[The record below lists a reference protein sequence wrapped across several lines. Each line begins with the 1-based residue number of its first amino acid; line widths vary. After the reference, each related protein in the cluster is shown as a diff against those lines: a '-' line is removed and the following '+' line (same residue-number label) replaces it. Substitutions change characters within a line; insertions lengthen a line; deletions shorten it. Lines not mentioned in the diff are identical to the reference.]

1 MDVLTA
7 DNDREGRAERQKIQ
21 GYVGMEKD
29 NISPQHGH
37 RNILEQWKFP
47 NYGVAVGQHK
57 HQGDYKSDNLPFI
70 DLAYLLRYLF

>member
-1 MDVLTA
+1 MDVFTA
-7 DNDREGRAERQKIQ
+7 NDDRERCAERQKIQ

-29 NISPQHGH
+29 NIHPYYGY

-57 HQGDYKSDNLPFI
+57 HQGDYQSDNLPFI